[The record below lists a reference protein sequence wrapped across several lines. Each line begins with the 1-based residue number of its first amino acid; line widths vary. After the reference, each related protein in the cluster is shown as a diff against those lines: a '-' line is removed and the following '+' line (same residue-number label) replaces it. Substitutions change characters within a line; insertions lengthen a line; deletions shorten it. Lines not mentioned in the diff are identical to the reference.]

1 MLSPEEV
8 YSEYRSMIERYL
20 FRLCRNRA
28 LAEEL
33 TQETFY
39 QALRSWHRFEGKSSI
54 STWLC
59 GIAKRLYY
67 TTLRKPPPAEAL
79 TGNEAAHSD
88 FVEQLLRHDQAMTAH
103 HLLHALKE
111 PYREVFMLR
120 TFCDMNHAQI
130 GELFNKSESWARVT
144 YYRARQMLAEQM
156 KESEHGEK

>member
-8 YSEYRSMIERYL
+8 YNEYREMVLRYVT
-20 FRLCRNRA
+20 RLCGNQA
-28 LAEEL
+28 LSEEI

-39 QALRSWHRFEGKSSI
+39 QAIKGWDRFNGQSSI

-67 TTLRKPPPAEAL
+67 TTLRKPPLPTVSDKEPAQ
-79 TGNEAAHSD
+79 SD
-88 FVEQLLRHDQAMTAH
+88 FVEALIRRDQAMTAH

-111 PYREVFMLR
+111 PYREVFTLR

-130 GELFNKSESWARVT
+130 GELFHKSESWARVT
-144 YYRARQMLAEQM
+144 YYRARQMLQEALKENEQNDR
-156 KESEHGEK
+156 

>member
-8 YSEYRSMIERYL
+8 YSEYREMVLRYVT
-20 FRLCRNRA
+20 RLCGNQS
-28 LAEEL
+28 LSEEI

-39 QALRSWHRFEGKSSI
+39 QAIKGWDRFNGQSSI

-67 TTLRKPPPAEAL
+67 TTLRKPPLPTVSDKEPAQ
-79 TGNEAAHSD
+79 SD
-88 FVEQLLRHDQAMTAH
+88 FVEALIRRDQAMTAH

-111 PYREVFMLR
+111 PYREVFTLR

-130 GELFNKSESWARVT
+130 GELFHKSESWARVT
-144 YYRARQMLAEQM
+144 YYRARQMLQEALKENEQNDR
-156 KESEHGEK
+156 

>member
-8 YSEYRSMIERYL
+8 YNEYRDMVQRYVY
-20 FRLCRNRA
+20 RLCRNQS
-28 LAEEL
+28 LSEEI

-39 QALRSWHRFEGKSSI
+39 QAIKGWDRFNGQSSI

-67 TTLRKPPPAEAL
+67 TTLRKPPLPTVSDKEPAQ
-79 TGNEAAHSD
+79 SD
-88 FVEQLLRHDQAMTAH
+88 FVEALIRRDQAMTAH

-111 PYREVFMLR
+111 PYREVFTLR

-130 GELFNKSESWARVT
+130 GELFHKSESWARVT
-144 YYRARQMLAEQM
+144 YYRARQMLQEALKENEQND
-156 KESEHGEK
+156 

>member
-8 YSEYRSMIERYL
+8 YSEYRSMIARYL

-59 GIAKRLYY
+59 GIAKRLYWS
-67 TTLRKPPPAEAL
+67 TLRKAESLPLQDTDSPPQ
-79 TGNEAAHSD
+79 SD
-88 FVEQLLRHDQAMTAH
+88 FVETLILRDRAMTAH

-111 PYREVFMLR
+111 PYREVFTLR

-130 GELFNKSESWARVT
+130 GELFHKSESWARVT
-144 YYRARQMLAEQM
+144 YYRARQMLQEALKEAEQYD
-156 KESEHGEK
+156 